1 MTWQIYLCLYT
12 VQSAKVFV
20 RCLEMCTCLESI
32 VFVYKNFPLLLKKNH
47 LLLKL
52 AEELLVA
59 ISFQLAMYLST
70 LHRHSLN

>member
-1 MTWQIYLCLYT
+1 MGLGSQRFILDRATKHAHT
-12 VQSAKVFV
+12 H
-20 RCLEMCTCLESI
+20 THTHTH
-32 VFVYKNFPLLLKKNH
+32 NFPLLLKNH

-70 LHRHSLN
+70 LYRHSLN

>member
-1 MTWQIYLCLYT
+1 MGMGSQRFILDRATKHT
-12 VQSAKVFV
+12 H
-20 RCLEMCTCLESI
+20 TH
-32 VFVYKNFPLLLKKNH
+32 NFPLLLKNH

-70 LHRHSLN
+70 LYRHSLS